1 MELNNTP
8 RVRALFATQITC
20 LAVVWAVILIRL
32 GIKLALKRQRTWDD
46 IWMFTAATFF
56 TAMSVLIMRG
66 IALGGIGQDASQ
78 LTLQKISIGLQTWY
92 FGEILYALL
101 SLCIRLSITIFLFQL
116 LRQPSHIW
124 VLSGCLAVVFITTL
138 CFLLATIFQC
148 SPVRF
153 YWEQFSLSDNNGTC
167 SNTELV
173 RTTAIAHSIVAALSD
188 WIMTFLPVT
197 CLWKTRTATSSKIT
211 GTVLISLGLFAGIAM
226 IVRIPQIKSVALT
239 SDFLYSSINLAIL
252 SIVEP
257 CLGILGGSAASLALA
272 VRTSLNRNSRRPST
286 SPVRL

>member
-1 MELNNTP
+1 MDLNGNP

-20 LAVVWAVILIRL
+20 LVVVWAVTLVRF

-46 IWMFTAATFF
+46 TWMFTAAALF
-56 TAMSVLIMRG
+56 TTMSALIMRG

-78 LTLQKISIGLQTWY
+78 LTLQKISTGLQTWY
-92 FGEILYALL
+92 FGEILYGLL
-101 SLCIRLSITIFLFQL
+101 SLCIRLSITLFLFQL

-124 VLSGCLAVVFITTL
+124 VLSGCLAVVLITTL

-153 YWEQFSLSDNNGTC
+153 YWGRFSSSDNHGTC
-167 SNTELV
+167 SNTQLV

-188 WIMTFLPVT
+188 WIMTLLPAT

-211 GTVLISLGLFAGIAM
+211 GTGLISLGIFAGIAM

-239 SDFLYSSINLAIL
+239 SDFLYSSMLVMNSQELLNSHDPL
-252 SIVEP
+252 S
-257 CLGILGGSAASLALA
+257 LY
-272 VRTSLNRNSRRPST
+272 
-286 SPVRL
+286 